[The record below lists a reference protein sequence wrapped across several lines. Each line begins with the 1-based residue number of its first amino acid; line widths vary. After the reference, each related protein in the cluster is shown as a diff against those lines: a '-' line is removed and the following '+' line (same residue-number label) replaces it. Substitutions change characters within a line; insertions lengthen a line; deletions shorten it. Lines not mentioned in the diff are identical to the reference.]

1 MTHPAGED
9 KGRLSTAL
17 DTTPAQAQV
26 RGTDERLS
34 LLRLL
39 LLALAW
45 NRPTS
50 WLFPSTLLPL
60 YGADK
65 AQLGRLAKS
74 AHRAIRERGADTVTH
89 CLSWYCH
96 FVISFSTSVFFL
108 TTKPPSKPT
117 I

>member
-1 MTHPAGED
+1 MI
-9 KGRLSTAL
+9 L

-26 RGTDERLS
+26 RGTHERLS
-34 LLRLL
+34 LLRL

-96 FVISFSTSVFFL
+96 FVIIRDQFFHKCVLFNYKTPKQTHNLIFSLLVLS
-108 TTKPPSKPT
+108 
-117 I
+117 